1 MRKKNINDRSGYGY
15 LFILP
20 FFIAFIFFGLY
31 PAVFTFSLSLQKWD
45 GLAPEKSIK
54 LANFERLLSDKVFY
68 LSVWNTLR
76 IWLISFIPQILVALL
91 LAAVFTTYKVKGMG
105 IFRAIFYLP
114 NLLTAASVGLL
125 FHLLFNGNKSVANNI
140 LEALH
145 VSGAPFEFFNDPV
158 FTSNLTSY
166 IQWWMWFGYTMIL
179 VMSGITTIDKNLFD
193 AARIDGADR
202 GQTFRKITLPLIR
215 PTIVYITITSIIG
228 GMQLFD
234 VPATMSDG
242 TGEPDKAILTISMY
256 LYNQGFK
263 NHNYGYAAAIS
274 VGLFAIIC
282 VMSFASLK
290 AMKKGG
296 NKDD

>member
-45 GLAPEKSIK
+45 GLAPEKFIK

-193 AARIDGADR
+193 AARIDGAKDN
-202 GQTFRKITLPLIR
+202 TA
-215 PTIVYITITSIIG
+215 S
-228 GMQLFD
+228 D
-234 VPATMSDG
+234 PAYYCLYYD
-242 TGEPDKAILTISMY
+242 Y
-256 LYNQGFK
+256 LDYRR
-263 NHNYGYAAAIS
+263 YA
-274 VGLFAIIC
+274 V
-282 VMSFASLK
+282 V
-290 AMKKGG
+290 
-296 NKDD
+296 